1 MFFNDAIQLL
11 DATLLCDTEKEQDT
25 NKLLLNHA
33 WEIVKKQIGIN
44 KSTKKND
51 VYLVTAG
58 EHKEGLEAIFSSI
71 LCELKAVAEAN
82 PYNKQKYVT
91 LDEVKMILDH
101 RFEIETK

>member
-25 NKLLLNHA
+25 NKLLLNCA

-58 EHKEGLEAIFSSI
+58 EYKEGLEAIFSSI
-71 LCELKAVAEAN
+71 LCEVKAVAEAN

-91 LDEVKMILDH
+91 FNEVQRILNQ
-101 RFEIETK
+101 RFKIETE

>member
-25 NKLLLNHA
+25 NKLLLNCA
-33 WEIVKKQIGIN
+33 WEIVKKQIAIN

-58 EHKEGLEAIFSSI
+58 EYAEGLKAIFSSI
-71 LCELKAVAEAN
+71 LCAVKAAAEAN
-82 PYNKQKYVT
+82 PYNKEKYVT
-91 LDEVKMILDH
+91 FNEVQMILNH
-101 RFEIETK
+101 RFKIETQ

>member
-25 NKLLLNHA
+25 NKLLLNCA

-51 VYLVTAG
+51 DT
-58 EHKEGLEAIFSSI
+58 E
-71 LCELKAVAEAN
+71 
-82 PYNKQKYVT
+82 
-91 LDEVKMILDH
+91 
-101 RFEIETK
+101 